1 MCICISYVRVDILS
15 DDYFVLSQITMHAFD
30 RQNAFDRQT
39 NRQTDRQT
47 DRQTEMPSRGGV
59 IETKDTA

>member
-47 DRQTEMPSRGGV
+47 EMPSRGGV